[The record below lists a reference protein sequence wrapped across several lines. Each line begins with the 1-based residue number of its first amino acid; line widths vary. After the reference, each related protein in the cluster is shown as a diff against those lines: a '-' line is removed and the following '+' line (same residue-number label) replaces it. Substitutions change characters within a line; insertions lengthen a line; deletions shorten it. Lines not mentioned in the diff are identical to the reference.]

1 MNYRMLFHTVG
12 QILKVEAGLLLL
24 PLLIAI
30 MKGENTIF
38 AFCLT
43 IAITA
48 ILSAVFTLIPVK
60 KKQMYAPEG
69 FIIVAFS
76 WIIMSLIGALPLY
89 LSDLGFNYLDCVFE
103 TVSGFTTTGAT
114 IIENIDIMPKSINF
128 WRCFTHWIGG
138 MGILVFVLALLPNN
152 DMRSMHILRAEVP
165 GPVTGKLVAKT
176 KLTARILYS
185 IYIFLTLL
193 EALLLKLGGNTLFD
207 SITLAF
213 STAGTGGF
221 CSYNASVGAYNSA
234 YTEIILI
241 VFMLLFSL
249 NFNLFYLILI
259 KQAKR
264 AFKSEEM
271 LTFVG
276 IVFVSFLIITAN
288 IYPIY
293 QSFGESARNSLF
305 WVSSIISTTG
315 FGTVD
320 INTWPKLSQ
329 HLLVVLMFIGGCAGS
344 TAGGLKVSRILILF
358 KNFIRGV
365 KKALSPQTITTV
377 KVDGTSVSE
386 ETVHGVTTYA
396 TIIFAF
402 FAVSL
407 LIVSRDNYDLSVSF
421 SSVAS
426 CINNVGP
433 TIGGLSTYASFSSLS
448 KIVFIIDML
457 IGRLEAFPILV
468 LFAKTTWKK

>member
-1 MNYRMLFHTVG
+1 MNCRMLFHTVG

-103 TVSGFTTTGAT
+103 AVSGFTTTGAT

-193 EALLLKLGGNTLFD
+193 EALLLKLGGNTLFN

-329 HLLVVLMFIGGCAGS
+329 HLLVMLMFIGGCAGS

-386 ETVHGVTTYA
+386 ETVQGVTTY
-396 TIIFAF
+396 TTMIFGL

-407 LIVSRDNYDLSVSF
+407 LIVSVDNYDLSVSF

-433 TIGGLSTYASFSSLS
+433 TIGGLSTFASFSPLS

-457 IGRLEAFPILV
+457 IGRLEVFPILV